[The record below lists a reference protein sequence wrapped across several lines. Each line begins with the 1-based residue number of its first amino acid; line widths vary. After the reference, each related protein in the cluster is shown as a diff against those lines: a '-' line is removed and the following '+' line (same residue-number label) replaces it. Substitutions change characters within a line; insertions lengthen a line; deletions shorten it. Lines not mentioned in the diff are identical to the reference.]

1 MIFFEKPEGS
11 GASREI
17 AVVPYTNLLS
27 AKDAAR
33 ALGLAEGTLAK
44 LRLTG
49 RGPVYVKLG
58 RRVAYRPEDID
69 RWIAAN
75 LRRSTSD
82 TAGLTSDS
90 VPTGSFAKSG
100 A

>member
-1 MIFFEKPEGS
+1 MAPL
-11 GASREI
+11 
-17 AVVPYTNLLS
+17 VTLLS

-33 ALGLAEGTLAK
+33 ALRLAEGTLAK

-49 RGPVYVKLG
+49 KGPLFVKLG
-58 RRVAYRPEDID
+58 RRVAYRPEDLD

-82 TAGLTSDS
+82 TAGSSPS
-90 VPTGSFAKSG
+90 VSSAKSE

>member
-1 MIFFEKPEGS
+1 MAPL
-11 GASREI
+11 
-17 AVVPYTNLLS
+17 VTLLS

-49 RGPVYVKLG
+49 KGPLFVKLG
-58 RRVAYRPEDID
+58 RRVAYRTEDLD
-69 RWIAAN
+69 RWIEAN

-82 TAGLTSDS
+82 LSRPTNPSSSSTSRR
-90 VPTGSFAKSG
+90 
-100 A
+100 